1 MSTESIDDSIKK
13 LEQFWLEHGGEN
25 PVPDYWRAISAEE
38 TNKYIN
44 DLIKQ
49 SQLEELEKAREW
61 CAGGQMCEYSK
72 LVDRIEALNRI
83 KEGLDDKKDKKLV
96 D

>member
-1 MSTESIDDSIKK
+1 MSTESIDDLIDA
-13 LEQFWLEHGGEN
+13 LLPRVGEI
-25 PVPDYWRAISAEE
+25 DGMTEE
-38 TNKYIN
+38 LRQQAFDVAKAKHA

-83 KEGLDDKKDKKLV
+83 KREL
-96 D
+96 